1 MLADYGPRS
10 EGGAGAVA
18 RSRSLRNARSKL
30 DKKRLAFVVVS
41 DDFSLE
47 RRSCGPEQ
55 ISGSSYV
62 ETSNHRSLLL
72 NITKE
77 FYEYYANHT
86 INLSPPSDLVG
97 RWTTT
102 VGGAVD
108 RLGGNA
114 SPPKW
119 KQYYN
124 IQSALNGGLG
134 WYILLAGWLDSPRRK
149 PSLGDAR
156 EYLGWRPNQL
166 YEATSARSLWDH
178 RDSRSCRRMVNG
190 GRRRDVNPVSAGR
203 HRLYRRASKSHP

>member
-30 DKKRLAFVVVS
+30 DKKRLAFVVVL

-55 ISGSSYV
+55 ISGSFYV

-134 WYILLAGWLDSPRRK
+134 WYILLAGWLDSPRRI
-149 PSLGDAR
+149 A
-156 EYLGWRPNQL
+156 E
-166 YEATSARSLWDH
+166 
-178 RDSRSCRRMVNG
+178 CRRCQRYQNFQSMPSRWTNRFRPS
-190 GRRRDVNPVSAGR
+190 GRNRSPRTGFKEDR
-203 HRLYRRASKSHP
+203 

>member
-55 ISGSSYV
+55 ISGSFYV
-62 ETSNHRSLLL
+62 ETSNHRSLPL

-77 FYEYYANHT
+77 FYEYCANHT
-86 INLSPPSDLVG
+86 IKLSPPSALVG

-119 KQYYN
+119 KQSYN
-124 IQSALNGGLG
+124 IQLALNGGLG
-134 WYILLAGWLDSPRRK
+134 WYILLAGWLHS
-149 PSLGDAR
+149 
-156 EYLGWRPNQL
+156 
-166 YEATSARSLWDH
+166 
-178 RDSRSCRRMVNG
+178 
-190 GRRRDVNPVSAGR
+190 RRDGCRVSAVMSAPR
-203 HRLYRRASKSHP
+203 TLDRAKTGGSCSETVRITLTQLLS